1 MIKLIIRAMEDDPSG
16 VDDGAHQILTNN
28 YVFLL
33 ASDWL

>member
-1 MIKLIIRAMEDDPSG
+1 MEDGLSR

-33 ASDWL
+33 TSDWL